1 MVAALVPSLA
11 IGRVALS
18 AAWHPA
24 GPQLDL
30 TTPEGVYSAGC
41 QYCHAA
47 DGRGVDLSTVAFDTP
62 LPDFS
67 DCAFATREPDADWF
81 AITHQGGPVRA
92 FNQSMPA
99 FYEGFTDEQIE
110 MAVQHLRTFC
120 TDDRWPRG
128 ELNLPRPLYT
138 EKAYPE
144 DEAVYTF
151 DASTDSPGEVHNEF
165 TYEKRIGP
173 GGQVEIKLPIDF
185 AQEASDGAWAG
196 GFGDIEVGYKQ
207 TLAHSLEK
215 GFIISAGGAVILPT
229 GDSDRG
235 LGSGVTKIEPFA
247 AAGIILPADAF
258 IHLLGG
264 AELSTDT
271 EKADHEGI
279 WRGVIGKTFT
289 AGRFGR
295 SWTPMLEM
303 LGTSEFGDDG
313 TENLVDLVPQVQVSL
328 NTRQQIL
335 ANFGVRFP
343 VNEREGRATRVA
355 FYILWDWYDG
365 GFFDG
370 W

>member
-1 MVAALVPSLA
+1 
-11 IGRVALS
+11 
-18 AAWHPA
+18 
-24 GPQLDL
+24 
-30 TTPEGVYSAGC
+30 
-41 QYCHAA
+41 
-47 DGRGVDLSTVAFDTP
+47 VAFDTP